1 MINGGWP
8 RKPPRSWRDEANP
21 EVTRMKATKQ
31 TRREATQLFR
41 LCLVNGLLDENRA
54 RQVVQQIIAAK
65 PRGYLATLSYFQ
77 RLVRLD
83 YARRTAS
90 VESALTLPADV
101 QASVQTGLARVYGSG
116 LSTSFAD
123 NPALIGGMRI
133 RVGSDVYDGSVQG
146 RLAALE
152 QSF

>member
-1 MINGGWP
+1 
-8 RKPPRSWRDEANP
+8 
-21 EVTRMKATKQ
+21 MKVTKQ
-31 TRREATQLFR
+31 ARREAKQLFR
-41 LCLVNGLLDENRA
+41 LCLVNGLIEEKRA
-54 RQVVQQIIAAK
+54 RQVVHQIIAAK

-77 RLVRLD
+77 RLVELD
-83 YARRTAS
+83 CARHTAK
-90 VESALTLPADV
+90 VESALALPADL
-101 QASVQTGLARVYGSG
+101 QASVQAGLARVYGPG
-116 LSTSFAD
+116 LTASFAE